1 MSARTDIQHG
11 DFKWS
16 DNKTRSTRNCINY
29 LRVNEHR
36 GGRNALRGFCIFGIE
51 KMNFE
56 LFISS
61 SYCQKCPSYMYC
73 PEKSK
78 IQDMENALSKK
89 FWEYSEKHEKE
100 VTKRLEKDNPRPMM
114 VFLHSQK
121 IVSDMFLRDHT
132 AELIDLHRQYDM
144 EFKEYQQIMD
154 KVKRFIFNSTSIIK
168 HRKRSQ

>member
-1 MSARTDIQHG
+1 
-11 DFKWS
+11 
-16 DNKTRSTRNCINY
+16 
-29 LRVNEHR
+29 
-36 GGRNALRGFCIFGIE
+36 
-51 KMNFE
+51 
-56 LFISS
+56 
-61 SYCQKCPSYMYC
+61 MYC